1 MDKADRKFIF
11 QSLSTIEGYIDPAD
25 ALVFQALLHCQQ
37 NRRMTGSLAEIGVFY
52 GRSYFLM
59 KQLSQGHSPI
69 LAIDL
74 FDLDAD
80 SSGEAQQYN
89 RFLNNGWRLG
99 LPVDEANV
107 IRGDSCALTP
117 DTVLNKVGPVRF
129 FSIDGGHHLHH
140 VASDAALARECMA
153 PHGIIAFDDTFNVA
167 WPEVTVGV
175 ADFLRQNA
183 DTLCCFCV
191 TKYKTYV
198 CHRSYRDFYLETI
211 RQAKQLSGLERSE
224 IEFLGSSVIKLHTPI
239 RRRVMF
245 EIMRRSGLGS
255 FSSRAFR

>member
-11 QSLSTIEGYIDPAD
+11 QSLSTIEGYIDPPD

-37 NRRMTGSLAEIGVFY
+37 QRQMAGALAEIGVFY

-59 KQLSQGHSPI
+59 KQLSKGHSPI

-74 FDLDAD
+74 FDLDEDRA
-80 SSGEAQQYN
+80 GEPQQYQ
-89 RFLNNGWRLG
+89 RFLDNGRQLG
-99 LPVDEANV
+99 LPVDETNV
-107 IRGDSCALTP
+107 IRGDSCSLTP
-117 DTVLNKVGPVRF
+117 DAILSRVGPVRF

-140 VASDAALARECMA
+140 VASDAALALECIA
-153 PHGIIAFDDTFNVA
+153 PHGIIVFDDTFNIA

-175 ADFLRQNA
+175 ADFLRQHA

-198 CHRSYRDFYLETI
+198 CHRSWRDFYVETI
-211 RQAKQLSGLERSE
+211 RQAKQLSALERSE
-224 IEFLGSSVIKLHTPI
+224 IEFLGSSIIKLHTPLG
-239 RRRVMF
+239 RRVMF

-255 FSSRAFR
+255 LSGRAFR